1 MSFELFISLRHLK
14 AKRAQKFISLNTWIS
29 IGGVALGVMALIV
42 VIAVMSGFGKDLRDK
57 ILGTNSH
64 IVVTNITRSGMD
76 NFESVITKVMQSEGI
91 KAAAPFILNQVMLTF
106 GSKSSGVVVRGV
118 DPEREAMVSDLEKNM
133 IQGEIGILKRRKK
146 TKVGYGYDNIII
158 GKELSQ
164 KLGVQVGDAISMVS
178 PASRLT
184 PMGLIPK
191 IKLFKVVGLFESG
204 MFEYD
209 SSLAFISVQSA
220 QRFFA
225 MKGKVSG
232 IEIRVEDIDRADQ
245 IAELLQENLGLPVS
259 ESLQGQD
266 KIAKLLQE
274 NLGFPYYVRDWM
286 RMNKNLFSA
295 LRLEKIVMFIIL
307 ILIILV
313 AAFNIVSTLFMVV
326 MEKTKEIAILKS
338 MGASRASIMKIFSF
352 QGLIIGLLGTLIGC
366 VGGFTIV
373 PNLNEIVGFIENIFG
388 ISAFPSDVYYLDKLP
403 SEIQYMDS
411 LLIVVFSIA
420 ICFVAS
426 LYPAWRASRIDP
438 VDGLRYE

>member
-1 MSFELFISLRHLK
+1 MAFELFVSLRHLK
-14 AKRAQKFISLNTWIS
+14 AKREQKFISLNTWIS

-76 NFESVITKVMQSEGI
+76 NSEFVLKKIMEVKGV

-106 GSKSSGVVVRGV
+106 GGNSLGVVVRGV
-118 DPEREAMVSDLEKNM
+118 DPNREAMVSDLEKNM
-133 IQGEIGILKRRKK
+133 IRGDIGVLRKNKNVAAGPYREKIIL
-146 TKVGYGYDNIII
+146 
-158 GKELSQ
+158 GKELAH
-164 KLGVQVGDAISMVS
+164 KLGVEMDDTVSMVA
-178 PASRLT
+178 PASHLT

-191 IKLFKVVGLFESG
+191 IKLFKVAGLFESG

-209 SSLAFISVQSA
+209 SSLAFISIQSA
-220 QRFFA
+220 QKFFS
-225 MKGKVSG
+225 MKEKVSG
-232 IEIRVEDIDRADQ
+232 IEIRVDDIDHADK
-245 IAELLQENLGLPVS
+245 IA
-259 ESLQGQD
+259 ESLQ
-266 KIAKLLQE
+266 E
-274 NLGFPYYVRDWM
+274 SLGFPYYARDWM

-295 LRLEKIVMFIIL
+295 LRLEKVVMFIIL

-352 QGLIIGLLGTLIGC
+352 QGLIIGVTGTLIGC
-366 VGGFTIV
+366 IGGFAVV
-373 PNLNEIVGFIENIFG
+373 PNLNDIVGFIENLFG
-388 ISAFPSDVYYLDKLP
+388 ITAFPSDVYYLDKLP
-403 SEIQYMDS
+403 SEIQYLDS
-411 LLIVVFSIA
+411 FLIVVFSIA
-420 ICFVAS
+420 ICFLAS
-426 LYPAWRASRIDP
+426 LYPAWRASRMDP

>member
-133 IQGEIGILKRRKK
+133 IHGEIDILKRSKK
-146 TKVGYGYDNIII
+146 TKVGPGYDNIIL

-220 QRFFA
+220 QRFFS
-225 MKGKVSG
+225 MKEKVSG
-232 IEIRVEDIDRADQ
+232 IEIRVEDIDSA
-245 IAELLQENLGLPVS
+245 
-259 ESLQGQD
+259 D
-266 KIAKLLQE
+266 KIAALLQE

-338 MGASRASIMKIFSF
+338 MGASRTSIMKIFSF

-366 VGGFTIV
+366 IGGFTIV

-388 ISAFPSDVYYLDKLP
+388 ITAFPSDVYYLDKLP

-411 LLIVVFSIA
+411 FLIVVFSIA
-420 ICFVAS
+420 ICFLAS

>member
-64 IVVTNITRSGMD
+64 IVVTNITRSGMG
-76 NFESVITKVMQSEGI
+76 NFESVLKQVMQSEGI

-133 IQGEIGILKRRKK
+133 IQGEIDILKRSKK
-146 TKVGYGYDNIII
+146 TKVGPGYDNIIL

-164 KLGVQVGDAISMVS
+164 KLGGQVGDVISMVS

-209 SSLAFISVQSA
+209 SSMAFISVQSA
-220 QRFFA
+220 QRFFS
-225 MKGKVSG
+225 MK
-232 IEIRVEDIDRADQ
+232 
-245 IAELLQENLGLPVS
+245 
-259 ESLQGQD
+259 
-266 KIAKLLQE
+266 
-274 NLGFPYYVRDWM
+274 
-286 RMNKNLFSA
+286 
-295 LRLEKIVMFIIL
+295 
-307 ILIILV
+307 
-313 AAFNIVSTLFMVV
+313 
-326 MEKTKEIAILKS
+326 
-338 MGASRASIMKIFSF
+338 
-352 QGLIIGLLGTLIGC
+352 
-366 VGGFTIV
+366 
-373 PNLNEIVGFIENIFG
+373 
-388 ISAFPSDVYYLDKLP
+388 
-403 SEIQYMDS
+403 
-411 LLIVVFSIA
+411 
-420 ICFVAS
+420 
-426 LYPAWRASRIDP
+426 
-438 VDGLRYE
+438 

>member
-1 MSFELFISLRHLK
+1 MSFELFVSLRHLK
-14 AKRAQKFISLNTWIS
+14 AKRTQKFISLNTWIS

-76 NFESVITKVMQSEGI
+76 DYESVLKKVMQAEGV

-106 GSKSSGVVVRGV
+106 GGSSSGVVVRGI
-118 DPEREAMVSDLEKNM
+118 DPAREAMVSDLEKNL
-133 IQGEIGILKRRKK
+133 IQGDLGMLKRSENASKGPRR
-146 TKVGYGYDNIII
+146 DNIIL
-158 GKELSQ
+158 GKELAQ
-164 KLGVQVGDAISMVS
+164 KLGVQMDDAVSMVS

-184 PMGLIPK
+184 PMGLVPK
-191 IKLFKVVGLFESG
+191 IKLFKVVGFFESG

-209 SSLAFISVQSA
+209 SSLAFISVESA
-220 QRFFA
+220 QKFFS
-225 MKGKVSG
+225 MKATVSG
-232 IEIRVEDIDRADQ
+232 VEIRVDDIDHADK
-245 IAELLQENLGLPVS
+245 IA
-259 ESLQGQD
+259 ESLQ
-266 KIAKLLQE
+266 E
-274 NLGFPYYVRDWM
+274 SLGFPYYARDWM

-338 MGASRASIMKIFSF
+338 MGASRTSIMKIFSL
-352 QGLIIGLLGTLIGC
+352 QGLIIGVTGTLIGC
-366 VGGFTIV
+366 IGGFTIV
-373 PNLNEIVGFIENIFG
+373 PNLNEIVGFIESIFG
-388 ISAFPSDVYYLDKLP
+388 ITAFPSDVYYLDKLP
-403 SEIQYMDS
+403 SEIQYLDS
-411 LLIVVFSIA
+411 FLIIIFSIL
-420 ICFVAS
+420 ICFLAS
-426 LYPAWRASRIDP
+426 LYPAWRASRMDP

>member
-1 MSFELFISLRHLK
+1 MSFELFVSLRHLK

-64 IVVTNITRSGMD
+64 IVVTNITRAGMEGY
-76 NFESVITKVMQSEGI
+76 ESILKKVMQADGV

-106 GSKSSGVVVRGV
+106 GGNSTGVVVRGV
-118 DPEREAMVSDLEKNM
+118 DPNREGMVSDLEKNM
-133 IQGEIGILKRRKK
+133 IRGEIGMLNRSKNITSGPRR
-146 TKVGYGYDNIII
+146 DNIIL
-158 GKELSQ
+158 GKELAH
-164 KLGVQVGDAISMVS
+164 KLGVQMGDAVSMVS
-178 PASRLT
+178 PATRLT
-184 PMGLIPK
+184 PMGLVPK
-191 IKLFKVVGLFESG
+191 IKLFKVVGMFESG

-209 SSLAFISVQSA
+209 SSLSFISIQSA
-220 QRFFA
+220 QKFFA
-225 MKGKVSG
+225 MKEKVSG
-232 IEIRVEDIDRADQ
+232 IEIRVDDIDNAGI
-245 IAELLQENLGLPVS
+245 IAET
-259 ESLQGQD
+259 
-266 KIAKLLQE
+266 LQE

-338 MGASRASIMKIFSF
+338 MGASRTSIMKIFSF
-352 QGLIIGLLGTLIGC
+352 QGLIIGITGTLVGC
-366 VGGFTIV
+366 IGGFTVV
-373 PNLNEIVGFIENIFG
+373 PNLNEIVGFIEYLFG
-388 ISAFPSDVYYLDKLP
+388 ITAFPSDVYYLDKLP
-403 SEIQYMDS
+403 SEIQYLDS
-411 LLIVVFSIA
+411 FLIEVFSIA
-420 ICFVAS
+420 ICFLAS
-426 LYPAWRASRIDP
+426 LYPAWRASRMDP